1 VQVANFEEV
10 WTKGGLFSKD
20 SNSLQWQI
28 VPSRYFLPR
37 HIIDYRYGLLIR
49 LQVQMHNVQDISIN
63 VNNLRE
69 EVGSKEVPL
78 PKVSNFPNLSKGVKD
93 N

>member
-1 VQVANFEEV
+1 VLEAKFEEV

-20 SNSLQWQI
+20 SSSLQWQI

-37 HIIDYRYGLLIR
+37 HVVDYRYGLLIR
-49 LQVQMHNVQDISIN
+49 PQVQMHNVQDISIN

-69 EVGSKEVPL
+69 EGRFQRSPTPQSFQLSQFEQGSE
-78 PKVSNFPNLSKGVKD
+78 G
-93 N
+93 